1 MMKRKKFFGKS
12 GPFMPQHWSLRD
24 EIKMETQT
32 DCGGGITVQMCS
44 SEVEVPTVFYAKMN

>member
-32 DCGGGITVQMCS
+32 VCGGGITVQMCS